1 MRPVVFFV
9 FFFFQASAIYGN
21 LCSQIRSTENMLLVT
36 FLGNYLIFILNLML
50 FQNYGKTSKRE
61 HV

>member
-9 FFFFQASAIYGN
+9 FVFFQASAIYGN

>member
-9 FFFFQASAIYGN
+9 FFFQASAIYGN

-50 FQNYGKTSKRE
+50 FQNYGKTSERE

>member
-1 MRPVVFFV
+1 MRPVGFWV
-9 FFFFQASAIYGN
+9 FFFQASAVYGN
-21 LCSQIRSTENMLLVT
+21 LCSQIRSRENMLLVI
-36 FLGNYLIFILNLML
+36 FLGNNLIFILNLML